1 MNETPDQ
8 NTETDLHRIVNA
20 ALAEARDQGLD
31 YTGQTERAVRAVLAV
46 RPDMTAGR
54 ALSVVRR
61 MQRLRVALFVG
72 MGLAIVV
79 LYYLL
84 FGGWPIYCCI

>member
-8 NTETDLHRIVNA
+8 DTEPDLHRIVAA
-20 ALAEARDQGLD
+20 ALADARDQGVD

-46 RPDMTAGR
+46 RPDMTAAM

-61 MQRLRVALFVG
+61 ARTSQG
-72 MGLAIVV
+72 
-79 LYYLL
+79 
-84 FGGWPIYCCI
+84 